1 MMKQIFLFSD
11 QVVHWNIVPTGKR
24 KNVYWESWGPDST
37 KKFLFF
43 LKSYFHQNGL
53 NIDWSLIGPG
63 SKNGNADIPN
73 PTDNSVNHAFATWH
87 QFNEGKNKVWR
98 IQEIVHVGESE
109 TIQIDESVSPLLKSA
124 DLFIFQ
130 DWGMDIRNNEISGM
144 EEALRD
150 KWVIYRCY
158 PPLFEGSLWHQVQQ
172 SGGAKKVVLL
182 RANNLRELNTSI
194 SRGLS
199 WEQTVQDIINEIYF
213 KRNILLH
220 PLRTSEYVIISF
232 GCTGSLLIHNHLD
245 ANEQE
250 PELKFFFDAMGIEGY
265 WEKAHPGYLP
275 GDIELLG
282 ALLAKEILYPDTAG
296 DIRLDHAIRA
306 HLLSRRAL
314 LSNGANVSEGSL
326 NLNSIEPELEKI
338 YGDKKTQD
346 FTAVDLDYQFFET
359 LFKNKEN
366 NQTCISKDWSLLGMT
381 KWDLYSLAR
390 QISLFGP
397 MKALQGWNIPIAKYN
412 FLLTVD
418 RKEIE
423 FLHHLKTLISEYLQ
437 NKISQPLSIA
447 VFGSPGSG
455 KSFSIKQLAKALDLP
470 DQEIKDVTFN
480 LSQFNEDNPADLYQ
494 AFHVVRDISL
504 SGKTP
509 LVFWDEFDSKNLAW
523 LRYFLAP
530 MQDGEFQE
538 GQLTHSIGKS
548 IFVFAGGTCTCM
560 EEFEIKAGKSIS
572 EKGPDFLSRIKGFIN
587 VMGPNPVL
595 PFNERED
602 CNQDTNDDFDQ
613 INAARNA
620 DPEYM
625 IRRAILI
632 NSLLQISYK
641 QFFKNG
647 VLQIDDGVLNALLLV
662 PKFKH
667 GTRSMETIFKTS
679 QLFGKDKYHRSDL
692 PPESQMNLHVDGQ
705 EFYELISKTPKYYEG
720 GEAFYHLVNEI
731 TFDEKVVEKMAVG
744 IHAIYSLLFAAGK
757 EENPLTITKEEFLS
771 YYHNMKNLP
780 EAMPHD
786 EVSQNYHNA
795 RKIPE
800 KLTAV
805 GFSIVPLDAKIPA
818 DSLDS
823 EEFETVSKLEH
834 IRWVRHHIDSGWT
847 FSPVKQKANK
857 LHDGLVAWDDTER
870 TNAEAVYGD
879 CYVKKMGLGSGQIL
893 SEHYRNLD
901 RVITLAIPWI
911 LECVGYKMVRIK
923 EDE

>member
-1 MMKQIFLFSD
+1 MKKNIFLFSD
-11 QVVHWNIVPTGKR
+11 QVIHWNIVPTGKR
-24 KNVYWESWGPDST
+24 KNVYWESWGTNST
-37 KKFLFF
+37 KNFLVY
-43 LKSYFHQNGL
+43 LQSYFNQNGSS
-53 NIDWSLIGPG
+53 IDWSVIDPG
-63 SKNGNADIPN
+63 SGTKNADIPN
-73 PTDNSVNHAFATWH
+73 PTDNSLNHAFATWRPY
-87 QFNEGKNKVWR
+87 NEGKNKVWR
-98 IQEIVHVGESE
+98 IQEIVHVGESDPPAIEE
-109 TIQIDESVSPLLKSA
+109 TIFSGIEAA
-124 DLFIFQ
+124 DLVMFQ
-130 DWGMDIRNNEISGM
+130 DWGMDIRNIEIPGM
-144 EEALRD
+144 VELLRD
-150 KWVIYRCY
+150 KWVIYRSY
-158 PPLFEGSLWHQVQQ
+158 PPLFESKLWRQVQKG
-172 SGGAKKVVLL
+172 SGSKSIVIL
-182 RANNLRELNTSI
+182 RADYLRELNTSI
-194 SRGLS
+194 SKGLS
-199 WEQTVQDIINEIYF
+199 WEQTIQDIINEIYF

-220 PLRTSEYVIISF
+220 PLRTIEYVIISF
-232 GCTGSLLIHNHLD
+232 GCTGSLIIHNHVD
-245 ANEQE
+245 AKDKK
-250 PELKFFFDAMGIEGY
+250 PDIKFFFDAMGTEGY

-275 GDIELLG
+275 GDLELLA
-282 ALLAKEILYPDTAG
+282 ALLAKEILYPEIAS
-296 DIRLDHAIRA
+296 DIRMDRAIRA
-306 HLLSRRAL
+306 HLLSRRVL
-314 LSNGANVSEGSL
+314 LSVGANVAEGSL
-326 NLNSIEPELEKI
+326 ALNSIEPELVNI
-338 YGDKKTQD
+338 YGEKKTLD
-346 FTAVDLDYQFFET
+346 FTAVDLDYSLFQT
-359 LFKNKEN
+359 LYENKLK
-366 NQTCISKDWSLLGMT
+366 NQTCTTKDWSLLGMT

-390 QISLFGP
+390 QISLYGP
-397 MKALQGWNIPIAKYN
+397 LKALQGWNIPIAKYN

-423 FLHHLKTLISEYLQ
+423 FLHHLKSLISEYLQ
-437 NKISQPLSIA
+437 NKNSQPLSIA

-538 GQLTHSIGKS
+538 GQLIHSIGKS
-548 IFVFAGGTCTCM
+548 IFVFAGGTCSCM
-560 EEFEIKAGKSIS
+560 EEFEIKAIKSVS

-595 PFNERED
+595 SFDEKED
-602 CNQDTNDDFDQ
+602 RNLESGDDINQ
-613 INAARNA
+613 INEARNA
-620 DPEYM
+620 DPEYL

-679 QLFGKDKYHRSDL
+679 QLFGKEKYHRSDL

-705 EFYELISKTPKYYEG
+705 QFYELISQTPKYYEG

-731 TFDEKVVEKMAVG
+731 TFDEHVVEKMAVG
-744 IHAIYSLLFAAGK
+744 IHSIYSLLFSSGK
-757 EENPLTITKEEFLS
+757 EDDPLSITKEEFIDF
-771 YYHNMKNLP
+771 NKKMKNLP
-780 EAMPHD
+780 DEMPHD

-800 KLTAV
+800 KLSAV
-805 GFSIVPLDAKIPA
+805 GFTIVPLEAKIPA
-818 DSLDS
+818 DLFDQR
-823 EEFETVSKLEH
+823 EFEIVSRLEH
-834 IRWVRHHIDSGWT
+834 VRWVRHHIDAGWSY
-847 FSPVKQKANK
+847 SPTKQKMNK
-857 LHDGLVAWDDTER
+857 LHDALVAWDEEER
-870 TNAEAVYGD
+870 KNADAVYGE
-879 CYVKKMGLGSGQIL
+879 CYAKKMGIGSGEIL

-911 LECVGYKMVRIK
+911 LENAGYKMVRLK
-923 EDE
+923 EN